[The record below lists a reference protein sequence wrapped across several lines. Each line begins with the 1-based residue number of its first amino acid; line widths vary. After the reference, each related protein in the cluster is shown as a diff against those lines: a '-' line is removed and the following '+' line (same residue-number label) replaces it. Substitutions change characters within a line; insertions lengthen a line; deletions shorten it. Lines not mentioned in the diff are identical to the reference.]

1 MRFEELFIR
10 NIAAIG
16 RAGRETRLAI
26 VLLILGA
33 VFIGGCGGGEETAA
47 TTVATTTETTA
58 AAAGGTTVGSG
69 QAETVRD
76 VAFMLNTDQPVPP
89 DFKAAYD
96 RNALIVVQF
105 YKTGQDPFYPQGLE
119 IDEVVNKSV
128 NSLSSDYP
136 TVEFFEYEITNPG
149 DISAAS
155 LGNSQTEGTTAG
167 EGDSDDTDAPPPLAA
182 GEYGTLPAQLGVGYT
197 PFFATLTPSGDG
209 YIIENLF
216 QGYIPRPV
224 VSQALF
230 DLAADGGVEGNTSD
244 VDVVIDQFELTED
257 GKSLEYVDIRNRSKD
272 QVNLQ
277 GFTFRI
283 LDPETGDVDSSG
295 GEASINDKV
304 AIKSKRSGSVGR
316 DDKVVDSDGK
326 AVDGTF
332 EVPKGG
338 LNLAPGDQLA
348 LLDSGGSIAFTI
360 TI

>member
-10 NIAAIG
+10 NIAVIG

-26 VLLILGA
+26 ILLILGA
-33 VFIGGCGGGEETAA
+33 VFVAGCGGGEETVA

-58 AAAGGTTVGSG
+58 AAAAGATTVGSG

-76 VAFMLNTDQPVPP
+76 VPFVLNTDQPVPP

-119 IDEVVNKSV
+119 IDEVVNESV
-128 NSLSSDYP
+128 NALSSDYP

-155 LGNSQTEGTTAG
+155 VGNSQSEGTNQQD
-167 EGDSDDTDAPPPLAA
+167 DSSNEDAPPPLAA

-197 PFFATLTPSGDG
+197 PFLATLTPSGDG

-224 VSQALF
+224 VNQALF

-257 GKSLEYVDIRNRSKD
+257 GKSLEYVDIRNRSKE
-272 QVNLQ
+272 QVDLQ
-277 GFTFRI
+277 GFTFRV

-295 GEASINDKV
+295 GEASVNDEV
-304 AIKSKRSGSVGR
+304 AIRPKRSGSVGR
-316 DDKVVDSDGK
+316 DDKVLDSDGEP
-326 AVDGTF
+326 VDGTF
-332 EVPKGG
+332 ETSDAG

-348 LLDSGGSIAFTI
+348 LLDSGGAIAFTI

>member
-1 MRFEELFIR
+1 M
-10 NIAAIG
+10 
-16 RAGRETRLAI
+16 AI
-26 VLLILGA
+26 VVLILGA
-33 VFIGGCGGGEETAA
+33 LFVAGCGGGEETAA
-47 TTVATTTETTA
+47 TTVATTTETTVA
-58 AAAGGTTVGSG
+58 GAAGGTTVGSG

-76 VAFMLNTDQPVPP
+76 VSFVLNTDQPVPP

-119 IDEVVNKSV
+119 IDEVVNESV
-128 NSLSSDYP
+128 NALSSDYP

-167 EGDSDDTDAPPPLAA
+167 EATNGEGDSGDTAAPPPLAA

-197 PFFATLTPSGDG
+197 PFLATLTPSGDG

-224 VSQALF
+224 VNQALF

-257 GKSLEYVDIRNRSKD
+257 GKSLEYVDIRNRSKE

-277 GFTFRI
+277 GFTFRV
-283 LDPETGDVDSSG
+283 LDPETGDADSSG

-304 AIKSKRSGSVGR
+304 AIKPKRSGSVGR
-316 DDKVVDSDGK
+316 DDKVVDSDGEP
-326 AVDGTF
+326 VDGTF
-332 EVPKGG
+332 ETSDAG

-348 LLDSGGSIAFTI
+348 LLDSGGAIAFTI